1 MTRFAL
7 ELDDYS
13 LRKLT
18 EAARAAEVSP
28 GRMATMM
35 LEAWLRDEVG
45 PTPER
50 APPVVEEPARAWA
63 GAADGGAGPLAR
75 PAEPAGLIIE
85 LVEPLGSRFADLARD
100 GGVSQAVL
108 AAEVLD
114 SQLFDYDDFE
124 WPEGGDPRQDKA
136 DYDLDEVGR
145 PWSEVRPEFMA
156 LIDKAFGKPE

>member
-13 LRKLT
+13 LRKLI

-50 APPVVEEPARAWA
+50 APPVVEEPVRAWA
-63 GAADGGAGPLAR
+63 GAADGGAGSLAR
-75 PAEPAGLIIE
+75 PAEPAGLIVE

-108 AAEVLD
+108 ADEVLD

-124 WPEGGDPRQDKA
+124 WPEGGDPREDNA
-136 DYDLDEVGR
+136 DHDLDEVGR